1 MRRKNQQRD
10 LCASDSSSGCC
21 RVEAIL
27 AIDERG
33 QMVIPKEVRDLAQIR
48 PGDRLALVSCRG
60 NGGISCLML
69 IHNDR
74 LTEMVKTV
82 LSPVMKNIVLGNE
95 VTEDVRK

>member
-1 MRRKNQQRD
+1 MRRKNKQDD
-10 LCASDSSSGCC
+10 LSVSDSSSGGC

-48 PGDRLALVSCRG
+48 PGDRLALVSCRRD
-60 NGGISCLML
+60 GGISCLML

-74 LTEMVKTV
+74 LTGMVKTV
-82 LSPVMKNIVLGNE
+82 LSPVMKDILVENE

>member
-1 MRRKNQQRD
+1 MRRKNQHPD
-10 LCASDSSSGCC
+10 LGAPDNSSGGC
-21 RVEAIL
+21 RMEAIL

-33 QMVIPKEVRDLAQIR
+33 QMVIPKEVRDLARIR
-48 PGDRLALVSCRG
+48 PGDRLALVSCRRDG
-60 NGGISCLML
+60 EICCLML

-82 LSPVMKNIVLGNE
+82 LSPVIKDIMVGNE